1 MPTFGPWTSLK
12 SDGSIPDSALPAS
25 EWQLRWSM
33 IWTLYDTSQLTYAGR
48 WTWAIA
54 QAGETYFSS
63 TVRVSALAV
72 FAGPLGLIAWIPE
85 VVGVTTTIPQP
96 PPILGVNPPPGGGW
110 SQNAQNLWVNHAEDG
125 DLVWDPS
132 ATVGAGGGLD
142 VDVGMDYE
150 SAVYQIPL
158 SSGARLQVPFH
169 NVAAGWLIR
178 YANIQIRTVAGGDF
192 AALWR
197 RHDNTYRLAMPGSAG
212 IAYTVAGDLR
222 PLQVSV
228 SAQVANPYST
238 AAAPGNP
245 LVDATLATGQKPVLI
260 RMPRRVAMVYQG
272 TGSKAFWTQ
281 TWDDGLTWEAPV
293 QVWDGQYCAVIAA
306 GAGGSRLIIVG
317 VKANATVVAHAFFE
331 LDPAT
336 GIAFPRVTE
345 EITPTLTTFAPDGTA
360 TVGAMPVLP
369 TNLQW
374 AHFEN
379 GVIRLL
385 VNRVGG
391 LHYYE
396 SNDEGRTWQG

>member
-1 MPTFGPWTSLK
+1 
-12 SDGSIPDSALPAS
+12 
-25 EWQLRWSM
+25 M